1 LQIKRIKKEKVL
13 ENPLHHNLWGYS
25 HPITPLMGLE
35 LTSEENAADGSISGF

>member
-1 LQIKRIKKEKVL
+1 LECNEIKKEIFL

-25 HPITPLMGLE
+25 HRITPLMGLK